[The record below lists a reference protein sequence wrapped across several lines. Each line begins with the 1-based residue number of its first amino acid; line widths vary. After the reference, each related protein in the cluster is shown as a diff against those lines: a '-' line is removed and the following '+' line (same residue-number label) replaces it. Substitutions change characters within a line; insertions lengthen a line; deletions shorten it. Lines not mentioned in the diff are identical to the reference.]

1 MFWAD
6 QLIQNIDKNKKHRVD
21 DQSTPS
27 GEPHVGSLRAI
38 AIHGLIYEAMKK
50 AGYEVD
56 FTYVFD
62 DIDPMDGL
70 PTYLSEEEFGQH
82 MGKPLTSIPAPDGV
96 SASFA
101 AQYSNRYHTAL
112 KNLGFNPT
120 IKSTTQMYKAGEFDP
135 YIKFALDNV
144 EKVREIYLTVAK
156 QQKPTN
162 WYPFQVICPNCG
174 KIGSSLVTDWDGEQ
188 VTYECKPDLVKW
200 SVGCGHSGKISPFGG
215 TGKLM
220 WKVEWPA
227 SWAALGVTVEG
238 SGKDHMSA
246 GGSHDIGERIAPEIF
261 KYQAPFAFMTE
272 FFLVGGA
279 KMSSSKGIGF
289 TAIDM
294 FSIMPAEL
302 VKFLIVRTPYKRA
315 INFDLTASATIPD
328 LFDEYDRCAKE
339 FFKSGTETDMG
350 RMYEATQIGEA
361 DVSGEVL
368 HLPRFRQVATLIQ
381 MPSVDVQ
388 KFFETEKGSALTQP
402 EQEVLQERVR
412 FAKIWLERYAD
423 EKDIFTISK
432 TLPPRASELDSDQKE
447 FLSRVA
453 SDLLN
458 EQYSDGEALQ
468 QAVFELSKTVGIA
481 PKKAFQA
488 IYLVLIN
495 KDHGPKAGWLLHDE
509 LKRNKDFLITRF
521 TSDIA

>member
-6 QLIQNIDKNKKHRVD
+6 QLIQTIDKNKKHRVD

-27 GEPHVGSLRAI
+27 GHYHVGSLRAV
-38 AIHGLIYEAMKK
+38 AIHGIVYEAMKK
-50 AGYEVD
+50 AGYDVD
-56 FTYVFD
+56 FTYVFN

-70 PTYLSEEEFGQH
+70 PKYLSEEEYGQH
-82 MGKPLTSIPAPDGV
+82 MGKPLCNIPAPDGV
-96 SASFA
+96 SESFA
-101 AQYSNRYHTAL
+101 AQYGNEYFSAIEKMGFKPTL
-112 KNLGFNPT
+112 KLT
-120 IKSTTQMYKAGEFDP
+120 SHMYKAGEFDQF
-135 YIKFALDNV
+135 IKLALDNAS
-144 EKVREIYLTVAK
+144 KIREIYLTVAK

-200 SVGCGHSGKISPFGG
+200 SVGCGHSGKVSPFGG

-339 FFKSGTETDMG
+339 FFKSGIETDMG
-350 RMYEATQIGEA
+350 RMYEAAQIGELP
-361 DVSGEVL
+361 ELERL

-381 MPSVDVQ
+381 MPSVNVQ
-388 KFFETEKGSALTQP
+388 KFFEDEKGSPFSKP
-402 EQEVLQERVR
+402 EQELLEDRIR

-432 TLPPRASELDSDQKE
+432 MLPSRASELDSDQKL

-458 EQYSDGEALQ
+458 EHYSDGEALQ
-468 QAVFELSKTVGIA
+468 QAIFELSKTVGIP

-495 KDHGPKAGWLLHDE
+495 KDHGPKAGWLLYDE
-509 LKRNKDFLITRF
+509 MQTNKDFLRARF